1 MTQSMIQPGAFVT
14 IQSFM
19 RNELGLKG
27 YELIAYALI
36 YGFSQD
42 GASEFSGS
50 ASYIAEWCGIS
61 RENATRM
68 LGRLV
73 SKGLIE
79 KRSFRGSNGEKR
91 CSYLVTKRHTPSDET
106 SLGLVTK
113 RHKPNIDINIG
124 DNIEDKYPPI
134 SPQVAEVVE
143 HLNSRLG
150 TRFSPKTRQTRESIS
165 ARLSDGY
172 TVKDLCDVVDSKAD
186 EWASD
191 PKMSKYLN
199 PTTLF
204 RPGNFERYVNALRV
218 SGGGVP
224 DDFSAY
230 R

>member
-1 MTQSMIQPGAFVT
+1 MEEVKLQPGAFVT

-50 ASYIAEWCGIS
+50 ASYVAEWCGIS

-73 SKGLIE
+73 EKGLLS
-79 KRSFRGSNGEKR
+79 KRKGSGRHGGER
-91 CSYLVTKRHTPSDET
+91 CFYSVVPTVTKRHCQCDET
-106 SLGLVTK
+106 SQCTVTK
-113 RHKPNIDINIG
+113 RHR
-124 DNIEDKYPPI
+124 DNIEDKIEDKSPLY

-143 HLNSRLG
+143 HMNSRLG
-150 TRFSPKTRQTRESIS
+150 TRFSPNTKQTRESIN

-172 TVKDLCDVVDSKAD
+172 TVKDMCDVVDSKAD

-204 RPGNFERYVNALRV
+204 RPANFERYVNALRM
-218 SGGGVP
+218 SRGGVP

>member
-1 MTQSMIQPGAFVT
+1 MTQSMLQPGAFVT

-50 ASYIAEWCGIS
+50 ASYVAEWCGIS

-91 CSYLVTKRHTPSDET
+91 CSYLVTKRHIPSDET

-113 RHKPNIDINIG
+113 RHR
-124 DNIEDKYPPI
+124 DNIEDKIEDKSPLY

-143 HLNSRLG
+143 HMNSRLG
-150 TRFSPKTRQTRESIS
+150 TRFSPKTKQTRESIN

-172 TVKDLCDVVDSKAD
+172 TVKDMCDVVDSKAD

-218 SGGGVP
+218 SRGGVP

>member
-1 MTQSMIQPGAFVT
+1 MEEVKLQPGAFVT

-27 YELIAYALI
+27 NELIAYALI

-50 ASYIAEWCGIS
+50 ASYVAEWCGMS
-61 RENATRM
+61 RENAMRV
-68 LGRLV
+68 LGKLV
-73 SKGLIE
+73 EKGLVE
-79 KRSFRGSNGEKR
+79 KSSFRGRNGEKR
-91 CSYLVTKRHTPSDET
+91 CSYLVTKCHTPSDEM

-113 RHKPNIDINIG
+113 CHR
-124 DNIEDKYPPI
+124 DNIEDKIEDKSPLY

-143 HLNSRLG
+143 HMNSRLG
-150 TRFSPKTRQTRESIS
+150 TRFSPKTKQTRESIN

-172 TVKDLCDVVDSKAD
+172 TVKDMCDVVDSKAD

-218 SGGGVP
+218 SRGGVP

>member
-1 MTQSMIQPGAFVT
+1 MEEVKIQPGAFVT

-27 YELIAYALI
+27 NELIAYALI

-50 ASYIAEWCGIS
+50 ASYVAEWCGMS
-61 RENATRM
+61 QDNAIRV
-68 LGRLV
+68 LRKLAE
-73 SKGLIE
+73 KGLVE
-79 KRSFRGSNGEKR
+79 KRSFRGRSGEKR
-91 CSYLVTKRHTPSDET
+91 CSYLATKCRKPSDKM
-106 SLGLVTK
+106 SVGLPTK
-113 RHKPNIDINIG
+113 CRKPNIDKYIG

-172 TVKDLCDVVDSKAD
+172 TVKDMCDVVDSKAD